1 MDAYRSN
8 SKVREEKIQG
18 KSRISSGARNL
29 GSIKKK
35 NGDMLKRNKG
45 QWEGVCRGQ
54 IWDILSNKI
63 LVVMHYHI

>member
-35 NGDMLKRNKG
+35 EWGHVKKKQRSMG
-45 QWEGVCRGQ
+45 RGLQ
-54 IWDILSNKI
+54 GANLG
-63 LVVMHYHI
+63 HFE